1 MSLFDSVFYKG
12 TLYKQRED
20 GKDLVRSLC
29 KVRHTHTTVGINL
42 KGIFLK
48 KINKKS
54 LSSTK
59 EDGKDHLCEV
69 KYKASIWM
77 QFSRRIGTITG
88 ATLALLIQP
97 KDYLALPFDFP
108 IRIIQTVLLNSAG
121 IHKPSAYMKKE
132 IVKICQQTR
141 FP

>member
-54 LSSTK
+54 LESTK

-77 QFSRRIGTITG
+77 QFSRRIEAITG

-97 KDYLALPFDFP
+97 KDYLALPYDFS
-108 IRIIQTVLLNSAG
+108 IRIIQTVLQEFK
-121 IHKPSAYMKKE
+121 IHLLS
-132 IVKICQQTR
+132 
-141 FP
+141 